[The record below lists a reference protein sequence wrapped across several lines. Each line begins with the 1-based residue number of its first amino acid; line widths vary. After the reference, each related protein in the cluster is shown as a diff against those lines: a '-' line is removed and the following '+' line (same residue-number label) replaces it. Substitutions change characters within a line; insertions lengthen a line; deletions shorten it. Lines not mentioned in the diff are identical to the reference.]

1 VCSLRTSNDASLGLW
16 WHYVM
21 TSFVDTFSCIC
32 KVIHQGIQAKST
44 RNWRFQVIGFLE
56 KSGPDLPHSGADF
69 SKNGRNNFLE
79 KSGPDLPQS
88 GADLL
93 FTGWRK
99 FSSGADFNDSGA
111 DFGLLINRK
120 EVFLTKGS
128 RFWRSKGTKTH
139 RKRSGAQLG
148 EILQE
153 KFMNYSCNLSF
164 TLSSCL
170 IAMCN

>member
-1 VCSLRTSNDASLGLW
+1 MSWRLRDW

-88 GADLL
+88 GVDLL

-111 DFGLLINRK
+111 DFGLLINIKLR
-120 EVFLTKGS
+120 FWIKGS
-128 RFWRSKGTKTH
+128 HFWRSKGTKTH

-153 KFMNYSCNLSF
+153 RFMNYSCNLSF
-164 TLSSCL
+164 SSCL